1 MTGSN
6 EKETRPAM
14 QFMFCYPEAYGPSVD
29 MLAPGRPAELA
40 HAAEESGWNGFAF
53 TEHPAPGAR
62 WLEAGGHQSLDPFVA
77 LATVATATSRM
88 RLLTYLAVLAY
99 RNPLLLAKTVA
110 TLDIMS
116 DGRAILGA
124 GAGYLRGE
132 FRALGVDFEERNLLF
147 DEALEVLPK
156 HWSGEPFDYQGR
168 HFVAKNT
175 VALPRPV
182 QQPIPIWVGGNSK
195 TARRRVAQH
204 AQGWLPVL
212 GTGEMFTTI
221 RTSELASVSELAAAV
236 TQLRADAG
244 PRGASIDVG
253 IGYPDHAIA
262 DQNAD
267 IGHHRAAFA
276 ELAEAGV
283 TWLMFAGPSGA
294 TREETAAFLERLG
307 RDYFS

>member
-1 MTGSN
+1 
-6 EKETRPAM
+6 M
-14 QFMFCYPEAYGPSVD
+14 QFMFSYPEAYGPSVD

-40 HAAEESGWNGFAF
+40 YVAEESGWNGFAF

-77 LATVATATSRM
+77 LATVAAATSRM
-88 RLLTYLAVLAY
+88 RLLTYLAVMAY
-99 RNPLLLAKTVA
+99 RNPLLLAKTAA
-110 TLDIMS
+110 TLDILS

-132 FRALGVDFEERNLLF
+132 FRALGVDFEERNALF

-156 HWSGEPFDYQGR
+156 HWSGEPFDYEGR

-182 QQPIPIWVGGNSK
+182 QRPIPIWIGGNS
-195 TARRRVAQH
+195 TVARRRVTRH
-204 AQGWLPVL
+204 GQGWLPVL

-236 TQLRADAG
+236 TLLRADAG
-244 PRGASIDVG
+244 ERGASIDVG
-253 IGYPDHAIA
+253 IGYPDQAIA
-262 DQNAD
+262 DESAD
-267 IGHHRAAFA
+267 IGRHRAAFA

-283 TWLMFAGPSGA
+283 TWLMFAGPGGA
-294 TREETAAFLERLG
+294 TRKQTVAFLERLG
-307 RDYFS
+307 RDYFG